1 MPTKPYSLQSPEQIA
16 KDYAG
21 NKQKIAQAAQ
31 SGLLDPTAAVMAG
44 MFIDRMR
51 SAQTQEQ
58 GPPSTVAQQVFAP
71 PPPPMQMGA
80 MPPSA
85 PMGAPP
91 QGAPPPP
98 MGAPPVGMAGGGLTT
113 LPLPD
118 NMFNEPDGMGYANGG
133 IVAFAQ
139 GDAVATPAAMPQ
151 VDAYGRPLSLQ
162 GNMALMDQLMGP
174 APDKYA
180 AEQERYYEQLRSP
193 EAQAARK
200 KQDLWGSLA
209 QIGFGMA
216 GSNSPYFLQA
226 AGQAGAAALPGMQA
240 AAKDRRM
247 EQQQALD
254 RLAGIEG
261 QRYNAKGQRIQ
272 SALSLQGQAITT
284 DQADK
289 VRAEGKRQF
298 DERLAF
304 DRQSEKDKLAL
315 GYAGIAASGR
325 GGNGNGGGEFGG
337 SLTGKLAKAKFTE
350 LRANPKYAAASDAS
364 LSRIAMEY
372 AVQRQTELRGA
383 GADEESGIPPR
394 MKDLLG
400 GAAPPA
406 AYPGAPPVGTVKDGY
421 RYNGGDPSKASS
433 WSLS

>member
-1 MPTKPYSLQSPEQIA
+1 MPTKPFSLQSPEQIA
-16 KDYAG
+16 KDYGG

-58 GPPSTVAQQVFAP
+58 GPPTTVAQQVFAP
-71 PPPPMQMGA
+71 PQ
-80 MPPSA
+80 
-85 PMGAPP
+85 PP
-91 QGAPPPP
+91 QGAPPPMMGQPGMAPPMGAPMPPPPPAAPP
-98 MGAPPVGMAGGGLTT
+98 MGAPPVGMASGGLTA

-118 NMFNEPDGMGYANGG
+118 NMFDEPDGMGYAGGG
-133 IVAFAQ
+133 IVAFAE
-139 GDAVATPAAMPQ
+139 GGLNSVVPPPQ

-162 GNMALMDQLMGP
+162 GNMALIDQLMGP

-261 QRYNAKGQRIQ
+261 QRYNAKGQRVQ
-272 SALSLQGQAITT
+272 SALSMQGQSIT
-284 DQADK
+284 AAEAEK
-289 VRAEGKRQF
+289 ARAEGKRQF
-298 DERLAF
+298 DEQLAF
-304 DRQSEKDKLAL
+304 EKQKAKDQLAL
-315 GYAGIAASGR
+315 GYAGVNASRAGGGAERLTDRQRLVQATFGRLRADPAMRGKSDATLLGMAEERASMYGQGVGYDGSSADGSDPTMPDILNRGR
-325 GGNGNGGGEFGG
+325 GG
-337 SLTGKLAKAKFTE
+337 AK
-350 LRANPKYAAASDAS
+350 PS
-364 LSRIAMEY
+364 
-372 AVQRQTELRGA
+372 
-383 GADEESGIPPR
+383 
-394 MKDLLG
+394 
-400 GAAPPA
+400 
-406 AYPGAPPVGTVKDGY
+406 YPGYSARVISPA
-421 RYNGGDPSKASS
+421 GD
-433 WSLS
+433 

>member
-1 MPTKPYSLQSPEQIA
+1 
-16 KDYAG
+16 
-21 NKQKIAQAAQ
+21 
-31 SGLLDPTAAVMAG
+31 
-44 MFIDRMR
+44 
-51 SAQTQEQ
+51 
-58 GPPSTVAQQVFAP
+58 
-71 PPPPMQMGA
+71 
-80 MPPSA
+80 
-85 PMGAPP
+85 
-91 QGAPPPP
+91 
-98 MGAPPVGMAGGGLTT
+98 MGAPPVGMAAGGLTT

-118 NMFNEPDGMGYANGG
+118 NMFDEPDGVGYANGG
-133 IVAFAQ
+133 LVAFAA
-139 GDAVATPAAMPQ
+139 GGLNEAVPPPQ

-174 APDKYA
+174 APSKYTD
-180 AEQERYYEQLRSP
+180 EQEKYYEQLRSP

-272 SALSLQGQAITT
+272 SALTLQGQAITT

-298 DERLAF
+298 DEDLAF
-304 DRQSEKDKLAL
+304 RKQKAKDDLAL
-315 GYAGIAASGR
+315 GYAGVNASR
-325 GGNGNGGGEFGG
+325 GGGGGAERLTDRQRLVQATFNRLRADPAQRGKSDATLLGRAEEIASMYSQGVGYDG
-337 SLTGKLAKAKFTE
+337 SLVDGSDPAMPNILNRGGGGAKPSF
-350 LRANPKYAAASDAS
+350 
-364 LSRIAMEY
+364 
-372 AVQRQTELRGA
+372 
-383 GADEESGIPPR
+383 SGYSARVIPP
-394 MKDLLG
+394 
-400 GAAPPA
+400 A
-406 AYPGAPPVGTVKDGY
+406 
-421 RYNGGDPSKASS
+421 GD
-433 WSLS
+433 

>member
-1 MPTKPYSLQSPEQIA
+1 MATKPFSLQSPEQIA
-16 KDYAG
+16 KDYGG

-51 SAQTQEQ
+51 AAQTQEQ
-58 GPPSTVAQQVFAP
+58 GPPTTVAQQVFAP
-71 PPPPMQMGA
+71 PQ
-80 MPPSA
+80 
-85 PMGAPP
+85 PP
-91 QGAPPPP
+91 QGAPPPMMGQPGMAPPMGAPMPPPPPAAPP
-98 MGAPPVGMAGGGLTT
+98 MGAPPVGMASGGLTA

-118 NMFNEPDGMGYANGG
+118 NMFDEPDGMGYAGGG
-133 IVAFAQ
+133 IVAFAE
-139 GDAVATPAAMPQ
+139 GGLNSVVPPPQ

-162 GNMALMDQLMGP
+162 GNMALIDQLMGP

-272 SALSLQGQAITT
+272 SALSMQGQSIT
-284 DQADK
+284 AAEAEK
-289 VRAEGKRQF
+289 ARAEGKRQF
-298 DERLAF
+298 DEQLAF
-304 DRQSEKDKLAL
+304 EKQKAKDQLAL
-315 GYAGIAASGR
+315 GYAGVNASRAGGGAERLTDRQRLVQATFGRLRADPAMRGKSDATLLGMAEEMASMYGQGVRYDGKPVDGSVDPQLQQLTDRMLNGGR
-325 GGNGNGGGEFGG
+325 GNGRVPPGV
-337 SLTGKLAKAKFTE
+337 TV
-350 LRANPKYAAASDAS
+350 
-364 LSRIAMEY
+364 
-372 AVQRQTELRGA
+372 VQRQQTTS
-383 GADEESGIPPR
+383 D
-394 MKDLLG
+394 
-400 GAAPPA
+400 
-406 AYPGAPPVGTVKDGY
+406 
-421 RYNGGDPSKASS
+421 
-433 WSLS
+433 